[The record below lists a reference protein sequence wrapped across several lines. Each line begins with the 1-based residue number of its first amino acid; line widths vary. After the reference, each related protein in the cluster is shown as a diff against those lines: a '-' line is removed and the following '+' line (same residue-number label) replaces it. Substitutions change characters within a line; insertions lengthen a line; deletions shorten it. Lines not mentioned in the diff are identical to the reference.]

1 MEQTL
6 KAATVVSSADVKAT
20 DAKGSAK
27 IPAQEWGSDGD
38 KPILLFLS
46 WPHEDAPVG
55 GDCEKLCKN
64 TFDDEDLARATKL
77 FVCVK
82 IDAKATDQNLLK
94 EMGIKSFPSLAVAD
108 GQGNI
113 VARLEKQTSSSKVA
127 SALYSTIQSRLPK
140 YYQKIQQIKAEQARA
155 FDQGKNL
162 AKAKKY
168 QDAIAKFE
176 SITNSDVRGDLFEK
190 AMKELTEAQTK
201 AAKASNN
208 G

>member
-1 MEQTL
+1 MDQQL
-6 KAATVVSSADVKAT
+6 KPAAVVSSADVKAT
-20 DAKGSAK
+20 DAKAAAK
-27 IPAQEWGSDGD
+27 LPAQEWGSDGE

-55 GDCEKLCKN
+55 GECEKLCKN
-64 TFDDEDLARATKL
+64 TLDDENLARATKL
-77 FVCVK
+77 FVCIK
-82 IDAKATDQNLLK
+82 IDAKATDQSLLK
-94 EMGIKSFPSLAVAD
+94 SMGLTSFPSLAVAD
-108 GQGNI
+108 PQGNI
-113 VARLEKQTSSSKVA
+113 VARFEKQTSSSKVTQ
-127 SALYSTIQSRLPK
+127 ALHSTIQSRLPK

-155 FDQGKNL
+155 FEQGKNL

-201 AAKASNN
+201 AAKASSN